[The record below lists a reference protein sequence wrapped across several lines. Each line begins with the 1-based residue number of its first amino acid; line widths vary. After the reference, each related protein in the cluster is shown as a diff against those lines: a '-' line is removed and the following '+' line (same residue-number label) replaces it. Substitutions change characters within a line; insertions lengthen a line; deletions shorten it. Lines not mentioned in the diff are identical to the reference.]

1 MLLTI
6 NQNILDMK
14 ETTHRMGEKLDRI
27 DKKINQTALDT
38 ELHHNTLLK
47 LLPTLGS
54 LVSEFI
60 WPMMMLNVA
69 GLKERQPKLQA
80 LFNDLN
86 KLLLNLNLDYT
97 ARRKRSSSPL
107 PHFNPSQQPSISP
120 DNTPNM
126 EADQNMSK

>member
-1 MLLTI
+1 MLTI

-27 DKKINQTALDT
+27 DKKIDQTALDT

-47 LLPTLGS
+47 LLPTLES

-86 KLLLNLNLDYT
+86 KLLLNLNVDFT